1 MKIHLFLLILIY
13 AFLSGCSS
21 QPTLTIEVSSD
32 GTVSILQDHRAVS
45 ISQDYREIKGEH
57 IQHYEVLDSNVT
69 FTQTIN
75 GHHFEVLD
83 GNVTYN
89 GKEIA
94 RPEGST
100 LKIKQ
105 EGSSL
110 NRRALLFS
118 LMSMTS
124 LCKKLG
130 SMNKIIV
137 SSNSN
142 T

>member
-1 MKIHLFLLILIY
+1 M
-13 AFLSGCSS
+13 
-21 QPTLTIEVSSD
+21 
-32 GTVSILQDHRAVS
+32 
-45 ISQDYREIKGEH
+45 
-57 IQHYEVLDSNVT
+57 T

-105 EGSSL
+105 EGSSI
-110 NRRALLFS
+110 F
-118 LMSMTS
+118 TYVDD
-124 LCKKLG
+124 KLVQEVR
-130 SMNKIIV
+130 IDE
-137 SSNSN
+137 
-142 T
+142 

>member
-75 GHHFEVLD
+75 GYHFEVLD

-105 EGSSL
+105 EGS
-110 NRRALLFS
+110 LFS

>member
-1 MKIHLFLLILIY
+1 MKQTHRLYKISLLAFAVL

-21 QPTLTIEVSSD
+21 EPTSTIEVSSD
-32 GTVSILQDHRAVS
+32 GTVSISQDNIAVS
-45 ISQDYREIKGEH
+45 ISNAELNAKR

-75 GHHFEVLD
+75 GHHFEVRD

-100 LKIKQ
+100 LKIKH
-105 EGSSL
+105 EGSSI
-110 NRRALLFS
+110 FIYIDD
-118 LMSMTS
+118 
-124 LCKKLG
+124 KLVQEVR
-130 SMNKIIV
+130 IDE
-137 SSNSN
+137 
-142 T
+142 

>member
-1 MKIHLFLLILIY
+1 MKQTHMLSKISLLAFAVF

-21 QPTLTIEVSSD
+21 ESTSTIEVSSD
-32 GTVSILQDHRAVS
+32 GTATISRDHRAVG

-75 GHHFEVLD
+75 GHHFEVRD

-105 EGSSL
+105 EGSTI
-110 NRRALLFS
+110 FIYVDD
-118 LMSMTS
+118 
-124 LCKKLG
+124 KLEQEVR
-130 SMNKIIV
+130 IDE
-137 SSNSN
+137 
-142 T
+142 

>member
-21 QPTLTIEVSSD
+21 EPTSTIEVSSN
-32 GTVSILQDHRAVS
+32 GTVSISQDQRAIS
-45 ISQDYREIKGEH
+45 ISQDYREIKGER

-75 GHHFEVLD
+75 GHHFEVRD

-94 RPEGST
+94 RPDGST
-100 LKIKQ
+100 LKMNQ
-105 EGSSL
+105 EGSS
-110 NRRALLFS
+110 NFIYVDD
-118 LMSMTS
+118 
-124 LCKKLG
+124 KLVQELQ
-130 SMNKIIV
+130 IDE
-137 SSNSN
+137 
-142 T
+142 